1 MSDDNVLDLK
11 KRNLYRQMT
20 NLLGTESFVTFYM
33 EEDGNMSYIIDSDKI
48 DIKELVFMSKVFT
61 LLVDE
66 IIMDSIRV
74 EPHDK

>member
-1 MSDDNVLDLK
+1 MDDNNILNLK
-11 KRNLYRQMT
+11 KKNLYRQMA

-33 EEDGNMSYIIDSDKI
+33 EEDGNMSYIIDSEKI

-66 IIMDSIRV
+66 IVQDAIRV
-74 EPHDK
+74 EPHE